1 MAALLK
7 NLYNREYISLLTDAL
22 VSVHPTFNKEEFTS
36 TLFTSNWKQKE
47 LKQRMRAIAI
57 HLNIY
62 LPKEYKES
70 IAILKSTF
78 KLLPQGLGLENTI
91 FQDYVEVYGKDDL
104 DTSLSALECFTISS
118 TSEFAIRQ
126 FILTYPE
133 KTMLQMQK
141 WAKHEN
147 HEVRRLAS
155 EGCRPRLPWAIALKD
170 FIEDPQKIINILE
183 VLLDDES
190 IYVRK
195 SVANSLNDISK
206 DNPHLIKALVPQWYK
221 ENKQREW
228 LLKHACRTLLKKSD
242 IETLELFGFHGSKHI
257 DLHDF
262 QIDKT
267 VLMGEKLNFS
277 FKLDSSKELG
287 KIRVEFVLS
296 FLRKNEVYNKK
307 VFHLAQGIYKS
318 NSKEFSKYY
327 SFKPISTRSYYAG
340 MQELSIQVNGRV
352 LATQQFL
359 LSD

>member
-1 MAALLK
+1 MAKLLK
-7 NLYNREYISLLTDAL
+7 DLYNKEYINVLSNAL
-22 VSVHPTFNKEEFTS
+22 VSVHPTFNREEFTS
-36 TLFTSNWKQKE
+36 TLFDTSWEKKE
-47 LKQRMRAIAI
+47 LKQRMRSIAI
-57 HLNIY
+57 HLYVY
-62 LPKEYKES
+62 LPKNYQES
-70 IAILKSTF
+70 IAILKTTF

-91 FQDYVEVYGKDDL
+91 FQDYVEVYGKDDF
-104 DTSLSALECFTISS
+104 DTSMSALECFTINA

-126 FILTYPE
+126 FILAYPE
-133 KTMLQMQK
+133 KTMLQMQE

-147 HEVRRLAS
+147 HEIRRLAS
-155 EGCRPRLPWAIALKD
+155 EGCRPRLPWGISLRD
-170 FIEDPQKIINILE
+170 FINEPKEVIKILQM
-183 VLLDDES
+183 LLDDES
-190 IYVRK
+190 LYVRK
-195 SVANSLNDISK
+195 SVANNLNDISK
-206 DNPHLIKALVPQWYK
+206 DNPLLIKTLIPKWLK

-242 IETLELFGFHGSKHI
+242 IDTLELFGFHDSKHI

-262 QIDKT
+262 KIDKT

-287 KIRVEFVLS
+287 KIRIEFVLS
-296 FLRKNEVYNKK
+296 FLRKNKIYNKK

-340 MQELSIQVNGRV
+340 AHELSIQVNGRV